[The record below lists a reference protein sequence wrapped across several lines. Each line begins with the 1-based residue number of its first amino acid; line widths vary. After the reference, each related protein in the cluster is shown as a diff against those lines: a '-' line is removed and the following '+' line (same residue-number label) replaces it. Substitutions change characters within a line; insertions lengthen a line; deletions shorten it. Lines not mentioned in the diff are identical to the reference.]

1 MEALQAILL
10 ALVGALVGIFVY
22 QRQVPQKC
30 ETREVIEVIREQ
42 PVAPYWTMYSPGYEY
57 WPCSLDSYWLNYM
70 PFYGPIAGGS
80 YSQWSGGRNNYLPNH
95 WGGMRIGH
103 SGVAVGGGGGGG
115 GHGGH
120 H

>member
-1 MEALQAILL
+1 MEALQAILV

-22 QRQVPQKC
+22 QRQAPQKSK
-30 ETREVIEVIREQ
+30 VIEVVREP

-57 WPCSLDSYWLNYM
+57 WPRSLDSYWLNYM
-70 PFYGPIAGGS
+70 PNYGPITGGS
-80 YSQWSGGRNNYLPNH
+80 YNQWAGGRHNYLPNH
-95 WGGMRIGH
+95 WGGMRNGH

-115 GHGGH
+115 HGGH